1 MNRRQ
6 SRSTRSAVTRP
17 AAALVAT
24 VLLLAACGGG
34 GGGGNGVEID
44 HILHALV
51 INASPEDV
59 TVTYVGA
66 ESTDVALK
74 TCSAERLEFPLA
86 DPFQLLI
93 DGVAVIDTDFDLPDG
108 IPNADAGYSDLIVQV
123 TIDREGVASFDRV
136 RPGSGLTKPS
146 KASYC
151 PTLPT

>member
-1 MNRRQ
+1 VQ
-6 SRSTRSAVTRP
+6 A
-17 AAALVAT
+17 
-24 VLLLAACGGG
+24 
-34 GGGGNGVEID
+34 
-44 HILHALV
+44 
-51 INASPEDV
+51 
-59 TVTYVGA
+59 
-66 ESTDVALK
+66 
-74 TCSAERLEFPLA
+74 LA